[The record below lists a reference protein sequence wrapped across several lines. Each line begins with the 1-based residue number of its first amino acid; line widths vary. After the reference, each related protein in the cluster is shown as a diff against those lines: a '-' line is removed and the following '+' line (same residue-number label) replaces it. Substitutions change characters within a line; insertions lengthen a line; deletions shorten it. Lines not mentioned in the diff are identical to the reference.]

1 MKVRTF
7 HVKSMHEAIRS
18 IKDTLG
24 PDAVILSTKRVRS
37 WDNGFGLLGGSMLE
51 VMAAIEDDAAVPE
64 DAPLLGED
72 ERTRAAVAPAPMVPA
87 EESRFSKSPAG
98 CDGNGERTV
107 AACGS
112 SSFRPF
118 AGESRDTGIRSQ
130 QRGKPGRHIPVLP
143 ARL

>member
-7 HVKSMHEAIRS
+7 HVASMHEAIRS

-64 DAPLLGED
+64 SAPVLGED
-72 ERTRAAVAPAPMVPA
+72 ERPASPAAQAPAVPA
-87 EESRFSKSPAG
+87 EESRFQKTLQGAIEQRDDKPRPAG
-98 CDGNGERTV
+98 RQ
-107 AACGS
+107 A
-112 SSFRPF
+112 SFVPRELPR
-118 AGESRDTGIRSQ
+118 AGTSPEGTRDRQTATFQSF
-130 QRGKPGRHIPVLP
+130 
-143 ARL
+143 